1 MAKLKDFNGHF
12 CESDYEYAFIA
23 FLETEGW
30 RYSSGN
36 KLARKEIKEVLH
48 TDDVKEYLKTTNPD
62 LSSEEVEKLF
72 DTIRLV
78 GAESDFATLHKFY
91 GWLIDGIQFT
101 PQNGEPRA
109 VSLIDFEHPENNI
122 FRVVNQLT
130 IEYVNNGK
138 KENRRPDVLLYVNG
152 MPLCVIELKNPAD
165 ANATIYDAWEQI
177 NIRYWR
183 DIPHLLHYC
192 PLACISD
199 GVKTRLG
206 TVRTPYEHFYAWRR
220 INDGDKVSTMPF
232 AETEAMIKGV
242 YSPVRFLEIFRDYI
256 YFQDSEYDH
265 DEKEI
270 VCRYPQFFASRLLK
284 QSIVK
289 SVVEKSGKGGTYF
302 GATGFAKT

>member
-1 MAKLKDFNGHF
+1 
-12 CESDYEYAFIA
+12 
-23 FLETEGW
+23 
-30 RYSSGN
+30 
-36 KLARKEIKEVLH
+36 
-48 TDDVKEYLKTTNPD
+48 
-62 LSSEEVEKLF
+62 
-72 DTIRLV
+72 
-78 GAESDFATLHKFY
+78 
-91 GWLIDGIQFT
+91 
-101 PQNGEPRA
+101 
-109 VSLIDFEHPENNI
+109 
-122 FRVVNQLT
+122 
-130 IEYVNNGK
+130 
-138 KENRRPDVLLYVNG
+138 

-289 SVVEKSGKGGTYF
+289 SRAAPISVLRDAAKPIQWRFWRVNWLSAVPISRKS
-302 GATGFAKT
+302 ALRQS